1 MPQVASLSRL
11 QYIYDLGTGAPKYL
25 QGWTPAVCQ
34 KWDARILKL
43 LKTPATSKEGID
55 LEQWAIRNEKPCAP
69 PFQTTRKSIDHL
81 CVCTQSMP
89 ASILSSA
96 TPALQLEPKECTA
109 LNEACRSPRRSPSA
123 EVSHHPRAISGI
135 PCDCNTPVLAL
146 KNKNQIGMKCR
157 SFGSFVKNTRA
168 FCIA

>member
-43 LKTPATSKEGID
+43 LETPATSKEGID

-69 PFQTTRKSIDHL
+69 PSKPHASPLIICVRAHNL
-81 CVCTQSMP
+81 C
-89 ASILSSA
+89 L
-96 TPALQLEPKECTA
+96 
-109 LNEACRSPRRSPSA
+109 
-123 EVSHHPRAISGI
+123 HP
-135 PCDCNTPVLAL
+135 
-146 KNKNQIGMKCR
+146 
-157 SFGSFVKNTRA
+157 F
-168 FCIA
+168 